1 MYIGHKNFG
10 HHLKMGH
17 KLLPPPNMMGHKHA
31 VMHKRHSHHYEPTE
45 TKKEPTSDLEKHHIM
60 VRNTLHRHM

>member
-1 MYIGHKNFG
+1 MYLGHKNCG

-31 VMHKRHSHHYEPTE
+31 VMHKRHHHHEPTE
-45 TKKEPTSDLEKHHIM
+45 TKKEPTSDLEKHHERM
-60 VRNTLHRHM
+60 RNTLHRHM